1 MKNKNTEVNNEL
13 FLLKRDI
20 VNAYYVYIN
29 NCVDRNYLTSL
40 FSKNKYL
47 LGINTYNN
55 KEVYVYSKDLSYII
69 YKHGRHIPKDDLFNM
84 ERVLDYDLL
93 FKNAGKTTNEQNGFR
108 FYKKSFDDI
117 GWLEG
122 ATKQDDKGE
131 EIFHF
136 QYMRYQSME
145 NKLRNVKTLLIE
157 NKLSSKIK
165 M

>member
-1 MKNKNTEVNNEL
+1 MKNKNTGVDNEL
-13 FLLKRDI
+13 LLLKRDI
-20 VNAYYVYIN
+20 VNAYYVYVN

-93 FKNAGKTTNEQNGFR
+93 FKNTGKTSNEQNGFR
-108 FYKKSFDDI
+108 FYKRSFDGI

-122 ATKQDDKGE
+122 ATKQDDNGE

-136 QYMRYQSME
+136 QYMGEDAFTR
-145 NKLRNVKTLLIE
+145 KHKRIRNELIDKKIRTL
-157 NKLSSKIK
+157 IK
-165 M
+165 